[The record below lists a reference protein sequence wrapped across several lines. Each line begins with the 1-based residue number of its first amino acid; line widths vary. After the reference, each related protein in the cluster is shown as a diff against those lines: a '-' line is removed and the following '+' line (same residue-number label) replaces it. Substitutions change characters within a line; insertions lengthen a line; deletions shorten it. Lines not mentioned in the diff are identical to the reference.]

1 MRMSKKKKR
10 KQEFDESVL
19 INPNWYMD
27 EMIMKYAK
35 FWKSIYQE
43 ELRGLKRIAKRK
55 ESVGIG

>member
-1 MRMSKKKKR
+1 MSKKKKR